1 MSFQYCHC
9 PFTPALFPQNR
20 VVALDGRTT
29 VPRVPREAAENYNSQ
44 RSPLWGRVESEPQNQ
59 ARKLQLPG
67 RSGARQ
73 LDYGKRLAEASNR
86 KLWVLGAKTQ
96 G

>member
-9 PFTPALFPQNR
+9 PFTPALFPHNR

-59 ARKLQLPG
+59 AQKLQLPG

-86 KLWVLGAKTQ
+86 KLGVLGAKTQ

>member
-9 PFTPALFPQNR
+9 PFTPALFPHNR

-29 VPRVPREAAENYNSQ
+29 VTRVPREAAENYNSQ
-44 RSPLWGRVESEPQNQ
+44 PSPLWGRVESEPQNQ

-67 RSGARQ
+67 RSGAGQ
-73 LDYGKRLAEASNR
+73 LDYGKRPAEASNR

>member
-1 MSFQYCHC
+1 MPFQYCHC
-9 PFTPALFPQNR
+9 PFTPALFPHNR
-20 VVALDGRTT
+20 VVALERRTI

-59 ARKLQLPG
+59 AWKLQLPG
-67 RSGARQ
+67 RSGAGQ
-73 LDYGKRLAEASNR
+73 LDYGKRLAEAGNK